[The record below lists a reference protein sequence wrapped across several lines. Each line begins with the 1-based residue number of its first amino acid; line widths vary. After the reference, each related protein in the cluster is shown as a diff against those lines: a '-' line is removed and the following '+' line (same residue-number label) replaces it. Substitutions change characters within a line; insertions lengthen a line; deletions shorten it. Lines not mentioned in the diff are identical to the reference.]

1 MLLETKE
8 VSWNEPGI
16 EVNIANTCK
25 ILVEESPQDKISLNN
40 RTTVR
45 LLTMEEFNNIV
56 IERPV
61 APRYSTILNSWL
73 AFDLKSTKEQRYR
86 QTRHPQR
93 GDVEILIIFV
103 KGHSEDVTHPE
114 HRNKKVIGR
123 HNHLF
128 PTCVRID
135 NVFRS
140 AGYRDQYVIL
150 KVIKMRTPRGRLW
163 SVGFSRPRGVSVA
176 MSIIHLSNGE
186 HIFMPLKQSSSV
198 ARLNRYNYSTFSHS
212 RQLKYEQYV
221 EIVIHIFRRS
231 YVKQRRTLKLTFG
244 KEGEKIEEK
253 TPSPGYPQL
262 NSDPAATSVA
272 Y

>member
-25 ILVEESPQDKISLNN
+25 ILVEESHQDKSSLNN
-40 RTTVR
+40 RKTVR

-86 QTRHPQR
+86 QTRHPQP
-93 GDVEILIIFV
+93 GDVEILIIFA

-150 KVIKMRTPRGRLW
+150 KVIKMDSPVPGECR
-163 SVGFSRPRGVSVA
+163 SVCGDVNNS
-176 MSIIHLSNGE
+176 
-186 HIFMPLKQSSSV
+186 PLKQSSSV

-221 EIVIHIFRRS
+221 DIVIHILRRS